1 MRFRLLIVLIIV
13 STVTSIAGARPS
25 RNAGRRQPAVE
36 VAPSPLL
43 SASSIL
49 RGRYRLV
56 MDAKHA
62 SASRGA
68 QANPLGLP
76 VRLID
81 DVADNDS
88 GVAYIGLGSHAEPEV
103 ASEDSLLLDLPAAAD
118 DAVFTPQALQSQAVP
133 LDGAAEQA
141 EKPATK
147 KKDPADSRSSFAWI
161 AGTGNQLGMLEWVD
175 RDLAV
180 FDYSLSDRT
189 TMRIEPGFA
198 MRWLTGPT
206 TTDLP
211 PYLFSI
217 PIDIGA
223 GHQISDTWAI
233 DMVISPM
240 WNTDFANKSYTL
252 FRLPWQLVNTFTLD
266 DEWKLVLGVTDLDRE
281 DIHYLPVAGV
291 RYKPLD
297 GSKDFNL
304 VFPAP
309 KAAWRMGRDTEGST
323 WGYIAAELGGGS
335 FSIQRPGA
343 IQDIVTLRDYRLL
356 FGWELRGEKRHATR
370 IEAGWVFGRAVEYA
384 SGIGNYNPSQ
394 TAIIRLSS
402 DY

>member
-1 MRFRLLIVLIIV
+1 MRVRLLIVLIVV
-13 STVTSIAGARPS
+13 STATSMVHARAPSTINRRSTSISLATDSILP
-25 RNAGRRQPAVE
+25 
-36 VAPSPLL
+36 
-43 SASSIL
+43 ASSIL
-49 RGRYRLV
+49 RPRYRLAA
-56 MDAKHA
+56 DPKPTRR
-62 SASRGA
+62 SRRVSSFE
-68 QANPLGLP
+68 PGLP
-76 VRLID
+76 ARLVD
-81 DVADNDS
+81 DDDDS
-88 GVAYIGLGSHAEPEV
+88 GVAYIGSGSHTEPEV
-103 ASEDSLLLDLPAAAD
+103 AAEDAILPELPTAID
-118 DAVFTPQALQSQAVP
+118 DTVFSAKALQGQAVP
-133 LDGAAEQA
+133 LDGAAKQA
-141 EKPATK
+141 EEKPAQEK
-147 KKDPADSRSSFAWI
+147 PPADSRSSFAWI
-161 AGTGNQLGMLEWVD
+161 AGTGNQLGMLEWVG

-189 TMRIEPGFA
+189 AMRIEPGLA
-198 MRWLTGPT
+198 IRWLTGPT

-223 GHQISDTWAI
+223 GHQVSETWAI

-266 DEWKLVLGVTDLDRE
+266 EEWKLVLGVTDLDRE
-281 DIHYLPVAGV
+281 DIHYLPVAGI

-304 VFPAP
+304 IFPAP
-309 KAAWRMGRDTEGST
+309 KAAWRMGRNPGGST

-356 FGWELRGEKRHATR
+356 LGWEVRDEKRSATR

-384 SGIGNYNPSQ
+384 SGVGNYNPNQ